1 MNKAVFTIIAAISIF
16 SAEPMYGADQRLAFS
31 HKGYRDCHDVW
42 RCGPIGCR
50 ATLVCARACPDRYS
64 CYSALREPMGPT
76 AVRSDIWL
84 LTYILSLVTLKQ
96 TTQRDVRT

>member
-64 CYSALREPMGPT
+64 CYSLYGAYGPYGGSGYWAAYT
-76 AVRSDIWL
+76 SYRW
-84 LTYILSLVTLKQ
+84 
-96 TTQRDVRT
+96 